1 MLRNGAK
8 IHKNDQEVVNV
19 NPRTLEDYM
28 FKECMK
34 ASGDDVDD
42 EDFSIKIKF
51 DLFAKPEIDP
61 GRRMEDVKSKAQ
73 VRFYDTQKI
82 NRPYCLLRR
91 GQLSWR
97 NNNKRRK
104 IVNHRRA
111 NQVKLIQKDL
121 NISPMLISTNLC

>member
-8 IHKNDQEVVNV
+8 IHKNEQEVVNV

-73 VRFYDTQKI
+73 VRFYNTQKI
-82 NRPYCLLRR
+82 NLPYCPRH

-97 NNNKRRK
+97 NNSKRKK
-104 IVNHRRA
+104 IVSHRRA
-111 NQVKLIQKDL
+111 SRVKLIQKDL